1 MTLLSTLL
9 ASCGSGSERPASHSQ
24 AAQRTV
30 LIADA
35 WRVRV
40 TVKPSRV
47 GPLAIAV
54 QNVARS
60 RQTPPRP
67 WITHDVELRNASHQT
82 VTVGEERRSA
92 FIGDGGHR
100 RLLVADQGCGYSQ
113 GSPRAPV
120 RDLVCSTVLLA
131 PLTITPH
138 SSGKLSITAYKA
150 LPGMDPLIAG
160 TYVFREEIAFR
171 AGSAK
176 TLRHASLALAYEVA
190 PT

>member
-1 MTLLSTLL
+1 M
-9 ASCGSGSERPASHSQ
+9 
-24 AAQRTV
+24 

-54 QNVARS
+54 ENVARA
-60 RQTPPRP
+60 R
-67 WITHDVELRNASHQT
+67 WITHDVELRNASDQT